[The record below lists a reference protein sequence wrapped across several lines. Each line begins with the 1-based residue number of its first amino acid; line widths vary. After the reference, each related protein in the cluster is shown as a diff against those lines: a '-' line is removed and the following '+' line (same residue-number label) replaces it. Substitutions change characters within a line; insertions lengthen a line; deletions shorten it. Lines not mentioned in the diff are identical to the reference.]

1 MRPRA
6 ESDSKDRGPPGGGGP
21 HPAAPFHLRHGEQG
35 APGKPGQERELL
47 HLGGRGAAETLPALL
62 LAPISGLGTLR
73 GLPRVNTSR
82 AHFLG
87 PPLLPGTWEQT
98 ILPTVT
104 SGAVPAWH
112 TCSLPSLL
120 CPKQTALI
128 NPTWSPVPDTPA
140 TLKATLGSLPVRDGA
155 LGDALCRPLSWGPS
169 RGFPKLL
176 FRSSPGLQAGP

>member
-6 ESDSKDRGPPGGGGP
+6 ESDSKDRGPPGGGGLLTRQ
-21 HPAAPFHLRHGEQG
+21 HPFISDMVSKGPGGNQG
-35 APGKPGQERELL
+35 RIGSCCTLA
-47 HLGGRGAAETLPALL
+47 GGGAAETLPALL
-62 LAPISGLGTLR
+62 LAPISGLGTLW

-98 ILPTVT
+98 ILPTLT

-112 TCSLPSLL
+112 TCSPPSLL

-140 TLKATLGSLPVRDGA
+140 TLKAAPGSLPVRDGA
-155 LGDALCRPLSWGPS
+155 LGDTLPPAFMGAFS
-169 RGFPKLL
+169 RV
-176 FRSSPGLQAGP
+176 S